1 MQAYRISRTIS
12 EISKNAKK
20 LRFDKILDEVTP
32 KLGSAIIECIS
43 FFEKKD
49 FENIVICFDDFER
62 LSNKLSLK
70 DIFGLISEIKEQK
83 NCHIVMI
90 FNAGELI
97 LDNDTKKQKDKI
109 IDYEFEYNPS
119 IEDSYKI
126 LHKEL
131 KFFKSYPLEYFKK
144 HNINNIRIM
153 KRVVTALNDFGF
165 LEKDLKDFKY
175 TEQILVKDIMEIATI
190 NALKLNMDF
199 KELDK
204 YSFKYFTNNLKD
216 N

>member
-1 MQAYRISRTIS
+1 MQIKSKIEDKFIDLLRKESAICMVLNGKWGVGKTYFWQKFAYISLFGKDDIKQIKQEIILRAYRISRTIS

-49 FENIVICFDDFER
+49 FEDIVICFDDFER
-62 LSNKLSLK
+62 LSNKLNLK

-119 IEDSYKI
+119 MRRFI
-126 LHKEL
+126 
-131 KFFKSYPLEYFKK
+131 
-144 HNINNIRIM
+144 
-153 KRVVTALNDFGF
+153 
-165 LEKDLKDFKY
+165 
-175 TEQILVKDIMEIATI
+175 
-190 NALKLNMDF
+190 
-199 KELDK
+199 
-204 YSFKYFTNNLKD
+204 
-216 N
+216 